1 MEGRVVGRELV
12 VRTDISRRGFLGGL
26 AAGAAVLVV
35 ASPAQAILP
44 RDGDPMPTIV
54 GRRREDMLRL
64 TITPFNMTID
74 KATGRV
80 TPNGNNGLL
89 IVNFGPQAVTEQA
102 VRTGQSV
109 ARNAAPARLAG
120 DSQLSFVV
128 DESVS
133 LTLSS
138 LLAWAEREPYVS
150 ELGRYLDGEVLP
162 ANLDWGKQPNQ
173 YFTRL
178 EMPWWL
184 WLSPH
189 RISAWTEQRTP
200 KTDRGRTE
208 IFHTRLATNMPGEGL
223 TEDPTLRTVRGI
235 WISDPLATS
244 LLSDPSRDVSVGS
257 TGYPFEMIPTP
268 RDRADIVRL
277 STRTGD
283 NQVGG
288 QAAAIKA
295 RIALSALGGQ
305 LVAEGA
311 WDEPGVSNM
320 TAWQQR
326 IWQGRDTYAK
336 VVRRGFLY
344 PWGFKAAQIEE
355 GVRVF
360 RADAGGTIRAFWEKR
375 TSIAITEPEVN
386 IVDRSTATDAGRR
399 AALFSSVTCLT
410 VQTPPLVIS
419 RSTPNIGPEWAGLN
433 AYTPKV
439 ATRTGTTPFQFD
451 LVGLDPDGNEIPF
464 TQPLLFAEAKVQD
477 GRTASPS
484 QRRRVDG
491 RFDLDDLTD
500 PNFTE
505 EGAAQLSRYYDD
517 NVPYGDKVAE
527 FGGAAIAYAENLAN
541 SVTSDDGEV
550 LSEALMS
557 NQTVQ
562 QTKEALFGLGAA
574 FEESVATVRG
584 DVEDFLAEN
593 DPRNLPAFKEGKIW
607 LEDQQRMLE
616 EEVEALVAYPKE
628 FIEDAWDETKNA
640 SQVYLKALEEEGN
653 EALAALGFPG
663 DKGGGVLSGKMSVGA
678 LSRTYGTIQGKYD
691 DMKDLLA
698 DGKITPG
705 EAFKAMKILGGV
717 TLADLMPNPFPAID
731 PDGKPT
737 DKVLITTSD
746 FVDPGLPSERL
757 EVRMHM
763 EVRAFLTFRFEVPQG
778 ASAQT
783 TFTAPEGSVFST
795 TEYVE
800 AEINGVPVSRPS
812 VSSDRKT
819 ITLSPA
825 AAGSTVIVRSYPD
838 PVDGEDRYR
847 NFFYSTDLLNVDRSV
862 LSLDLETIV
871 PTGGYSVSTRARR
884 SRELERSGGVVRARA
899 GEGPAPQ
906 ASWKVRGE
914 LSDFV
919 VNLVPVDGL
928 EFVKVYADRIVFTAG
943 SGKSPDVDVDIREI
957 DFSGLLTLLKTLAA
971 YLPFGDLLI
980 IDVKRSG
987 LTAGFMIQLPDIALG
1002 AFAISGIGV
1011 GAELSIPFDSK
1022 PVRFGFL
1029 MSRPEN
1035 PFTLTITG
1043 LGGGGYLDQAL
1054 GLAGIERLSI
1064 TGFVAAEA
1072 KVDFG
1077 VASGGVSVRAGF
1089 TFAIG
1094 PVPEPAGQ
1102 EGLTLTAFASLNG
1115 HVSVLGIASATI
1127 DVYIGLS
1134 VIVPAELP
1142 AHVLLKG
1149 VASVSVRVSVAL
1161 FSKTVNF
1168 NAERTIKGTYLEG
1181 SSGARAIGARSS
1193 DEVPVATFADAWS
1206 DSAWA
1211 EFCGAFG

>member
-1 MEGRVVGRELV
+1 
-12 VRTDISRRGFLGGL
+12 L

-35 ASPAQAILP
+35 SSPARAVLP
-44 RDGDPMPTIV
+44 RDAEPMPTIV
-54 GRRREDMLRL
+54 VRRREDMLRL
-64 TITPFNMTID
+64 TITPFNMTVN
-74 KATGRV
+74 KATGQIA
-80 TPNGNNGLL
+80 PNGNNGLL
-89 IVNFGPQAVTEQA
+89 IVSFGPQAVTEAA
-102 VRTGQSV
+102 VLPGQSV
-109 ARNAAPARLAG
+109 SRNAAPARLAG

-133 LTLSS
+133 LTLAS
-138 LLAWAEREPYVS
+138 LLAWAERDPYVS
-150 ELGRYLDGEVLP
+150 EFGRYLDGEVLP
-162 ANLDWGKQPNQ
+162 ANLDWGKRPNQ
-173 YFTRL
+173 LFTRI

-189 RISAWTEQRTP
+189 RLSSWTEQLTA
-200 KTDRGRTE
+200 KTYAGRTE
-208 IFHTRLATNMPGEGL
+208 IFHTRLAANIPGEGL
-223 TEDPTLRTVRGI
+223 TEDPTYRTVRGI
-235 WISDPLATS
+235 WISDPLASS
-244 LLSDPSRDVSVGS
+244 LLSDPNLQVSLGG

-277 STRTGD
+277 STRTGND
-283 NQVGG
+283 QVGG
-288 QAAAIKA
+288 KAAAIKA

-360 RADAGGTIRAFWEKR
+360 RADVGGTIRAFWEKR

-419 RSTPNIGPEWAGLN
+419 PSRPNIGSEWEGLN

-439 ATRTGTTPFQFD
+439 ATRNGTTPFQFD
-451 LVGLDPDGNEIPF
+451 LVGIDPDGNEIPF

-477 GRTASPS
+477 VNTASPS
-484 QRRRVDG
+484 QRRRTDG
-491 RFDLDDLTD
+491 RFDLGDLTD

-505 EGAAQLSRYYDD
+505 EGAAQLSRYYDAD
-517 NVPYGDKVAE
+517 VPYGDKVAE
-527 FGGAAIAYAENLAN
+527 FGGAGVAFAENLDNA
-541 SVTSDDGEV
+541 VISDDGEV
-550 LSEALMS
+550 LSEAGNPNSTTLS
-557 NQTVQ
+557 AGKT
-562 QTKEALFGLGAA
+562 LFGLGGGQEGIP
-574 FEESVATVRG
+574 FVSGEVEEL
-584 DVEDFLAEN
+584 LADN
-593 DPRNLPAFKEGKIW
+593 DPRNVPVLREAEVY
-607 LEDQQRMLE
+607 LEDQGRLLE
-616 EEVEALVAYPKE
+616 EEARALVGPPIEYLADGFDEAKNKGQIFLKTLEDEADEALGE
-628 FIEDAWDETKNA
+628 
-640 SQVYLKALEEEGN
+640 
-653 EALAALGFPG
+653 LGFPG

-678 LSRTYGTIQGKYD
+678 LSRTYGTLQGKYD
-691 DMKDLLA
+691 EVKGIWE

-717 TLADLMPNPFPAID
+717 TLADLMPNPFPAVD

-746 FVDPGLPSERL
+746 FVDLGLPSERL

-763 EVRAFLTFRFEVPQG
+763 EVRAFLTFRFQVPPDSSPQ
-778 ASAQT
+778 S

-800 AEINGVPVSRPS
+800 ADINGVPVNGPR
-812 VSSDRKT
+812 VSGDRKT

-825 AAGSTVIVRSYPD
+825 PEGSTVIVRSYPD
-838 PVDGEDRYR
+838 PVDRDDRYR

-862 LSLDLETIV
+862 LSLDLETTF

-884 SRELERSGGVVRARA
+884 SRELERSGGVARARSTD
-899 GEGPAPQ
+899 GPEPK
-906 ASWKVRGE
+906 ASWRVRGE

-987 LTAGFMIQLPDIALG
+987 LTAGFMIQLPSIALG
-1002 AFAISGIGV
+1002 AFAIAGIGV

-1134 VIVPAELP
+1134 VIVPAALP

-1149 VASVSVRVSVAL
+1149 VAKVSVRVSVAL
-1161 FSKTVNF
+1161 FSKTVEF
-1168 NAERTIKGTYLEG
+1168 DAERTIKGTYLEG
-1181 SSGARAIGARSS
+1181 AGEARGIGTRSET
-1193 DEVPVATFADAWS
+1193 EVPVATFADAWS
-1206 DSAWA
+1206 DRAWA

>member
-1 MEGRVVGRELV
+1 MGGELV
-12 VRTDISRRGFLGGL
+12 LRSDISRRGFLGGL
-26 AAGAAVLVV
+26 AAGAAVLAVS
-35 ASPAQAILP
+35 SPARAVLP
-44 RDGDPMPTIV
+44 RDGEPMPTIV
-54 GRRREDMLRL
+54 VRRREDMLRL
-64 TITPFNMTID
+64 TITPFNMTVN

-89 IVNFGPQAVTEQA
+89 IVNFGPQAVTEAA
-102 VRTGQSV
+102 VQPGQSV
-109 ARNAAPARLAG
+109 SRNAAPARLAG

-133 LTLSS
+133 LTLAS
-138 LLAWAEREPYVS
+138 LLAWAERDPYVS

-173 YFTRL
+173 YFTRI

-189 RISAWTEQRTP
+189 RISAWTEQRTA

-208 IFHTRLATNMPGEGL
+208 IFHTRLAANIPGEGL
-223 TEDPTLRTVRGI
+223 TEDPTYRTVRGI
-235 WISDPLATS
+235 WITDPLGTS
-244 LLSDPSRDVSVGS
+244 LLSDPNRQVSLGS

-311 WDEPGVSNM
+311 WNEPGVSNM

-336 VVRRGFLY
+336 VVRRGYLY
-344 PWGFKAAQIEE
+344 PWGFAAAQIEE

-360 RADAGGTIRAFWEKR
+360 RADIGGTIRAFWEKR

-419 RSTPNIGPEWAGLN
+419 RSRPNIGPEWQGLN

-439 ATRTGTTPFQFD
+439 ATRNGTTPFQFE
-451 LVGLDPDGNEIPF
+451 LIGIDPDGNEIPF
-464 TQPLLFAEAKVQD
+464 SQPLLFAEAKVQD
-477 GRTASPS
+477 GRTARPS
-484 QRRRVDG
+484 QRRRADG
-491 RFDLDDLTD
+491 RFDPGDLTD

-505 EGAAQLSRYYDD
+505 EGAAQLSRYYDE

-557 NQTVQ
+557 NQTAQ
-562 QTKEALFGLGAA
+562 QTKEAVFGLGAA
-574 FEESVATVRG
+574 FEESVATVQG

-640 SQVYLKALEEEGN
+640 SQVYLKALEDEGN

-663 DKGGGVLSGKMSVGA
+663 DKGGGVLSGKMNVGA

-800 AEINGVPVSRPS
+800 AEINGVPVNRPS

-862 LSLDLETIV
+862 LTLDLETIV

-884 SRELERSGGVVRARA
+884 SRELERNGIDGAL
-899 GEGPAPQ
+899 PAPP

-919 VNLVPVDGL
+919 VNLVPIDGL

-987 LTAGFMIQLPDIALG
+987 LTAGFMIQLPSIALG
-1002 AFAISGIGV
+1002 AFAIAGIGV

-1134 VIVPAELP
+1134 VIVPVELP
-1142 AHVLLKG
+1142 SHVLLKG

-1168 NAERTIKGTYLEG
+1168 SAERTIKGTYLEG
-1181 SSGARAIGARSS
+1181 SGEARAIGARS
-1193 DEVPVATFADAWS
+1193 EARVPVATFTDAWS
-1206 DSAWA
+1206 ERAWA